1 MIFVRALLDDLEFEV
16 MQKKSGLQGGRTIK
30 AKRTVCMQ
38 LFWPD
43 DKMWYLV
50 EIHSV
55 NPKNR
60 TAK

>member
-1 MIFVRALLDDLEFEV
+1 MILNVR
-16 MQKKSGLQGGRTIK
+16 M
-30 AKRTVCMQ
+30 CMQ

-50 EIHSV
+50 EIHSII
-55 NPKNR
+55 PKNR